1 MKVVAARNTTGNLQE
16 FVSLT
21 MEKIPFSFKV
31 EKDGKQFHAWCPEL
45 PGCHTHG
52 TTVNQALENLK
63 DAIQIYLDTV
73 MEEEIARQ
81 TAQALD
87 EA

>member
-1 MKVVAARNTTGNLQE
+1 MSNL
-16 FVSLT
+16 
-21 MEKIPFSFKV
+21 PFSFKV
-31 EKDGKQFHAWCPEL
+31 EKDGSEYHAWCPEL

-52 TTVNQALENLK
+52 KSVNEALENLK
-63 DAIQIYLDTV
+63 DAVQLYLDTV

>member
-1 MKVVAARNTTGNLQE
+1 MKDL
-16 FVSLT
+16 
-21 MEKIPFSFKV
+21 PFTFKV
-31 EKDGKQFHAWCPEL
+31 EKDGTEFHAWSPEL

-52 TTVNQALENLK
+52 KTVTIALENLK
-63 DAIQIYLDTV
+63 DAIQLYLDTV

-81 TAQALD
+81 TAQMLD

>member
-1 MKVVAARNTTGNLQE
+1 
-16 FVSLT
+16 
-21 MEKIPFSFKV
+21 MEKMPFSFKV
-31 EKDGKQFHAWCPEL
+31 EKDGKEFHAWCPEL

-52 TTVNQALENLK
+52 GTVSQALENLK
-63 DAIQIYLDTV
+63 DAVQIYLDTV

-81 TAQALD
+81 TSQALD

>member
-1 MKVVAARNTTGNLQE
+1 MLNP
-16 FVSLT
+16 
-21 MEKIPFSFKV
+21 PFTFKV
-31 EKDGKQFHAWCPEL
+31 EKDGDQFHVWSPEL

-52 TTVNQALENLK
+52 KTVAQVLENLK
-63 DAIQIYLDTV
+63 DAAQLYLDTV

-81 TAQALD
+81 TAQTLD